1 MYTHKYTLSQAA
13 AMLNI
18 TNIGRQK
25 IYIILKK
32 LGIVDDYNRPLPK
45 YINLE
50 YLAEGSPLVYSNGRI
65 CTKNVTLV
73 VDQMGLNFLEKTINN
88 YLKENPIPTV
98 PKKKR
103 VNREISI

>member
-13 AMLNI
+13 EMLNI
-18 TNIGRQK
+18 KNIGRQK

-45 YINLE
+45 YINLG
-50 YLAEGSPLVYSNGRI
+50 YLAEAQPSVCLIRRNRNGY
-65 CTKNVTLV
+65 VTLV
-73 VDQMGLNFLEKTINN
+73 AGQKGLNFLEKTISN
-88 YLKENPIPTV
+88 YLKENPVPTV

-103 VNREISI
+103 IDRDISI